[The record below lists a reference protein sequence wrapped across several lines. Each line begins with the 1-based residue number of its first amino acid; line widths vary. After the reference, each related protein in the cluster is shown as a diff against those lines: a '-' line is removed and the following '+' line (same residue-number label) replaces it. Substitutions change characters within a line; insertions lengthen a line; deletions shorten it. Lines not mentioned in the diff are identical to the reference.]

1 MIKLVAYYRV
11 STDKQGKSGLGLE
24 AQQEAVSTHLAHC
37 GGEIIEHFT
46 EIESGT
52 KNDRPELERALRKCR
67 LTGATLVIARLDR
80 LSRNASFLMSLMDS
94 KVKFVCA
101 DMPEANNFTVQIMA
115 VMAQY
120 ESKLISERTRA
131 ALQAAKARGVKLGNP
146 KLDLV
151 RHSDTTKARQ
161 AHIEQSEARNAEL
174 RSVVNELRAEHGG
187 KRSLRA
193 TAQMLNEANYTTA
206 RGKKFQATSVKRL
219 LAR

>member
-1 MIKLVAYYRV
+1 MIKFVAYYRV

-46 EIESGT
+46 EIESGK

-94 KVKFVCA
+94 KAKFVYA

-115 VMAQY
+115 VMAEY
-120 ESKLISERTRA
+120 ESKLISERTKA
-131 ALQAAKARGVKLGNP
+131 ALQAAKARGGVKLAGQP
-146 KLDLV
+146 
-151 RHSDTTKARQ
+151 
-161 AHIEQSEARNAEL
+161 
-174 RSVVNELRAEHGG
+174 
-187 KRSLRA
+187 
-193 TAQMLNEANYTTA
+193 
-206 RGKKFQATSVKRL
+206 
-219 LAR
+219 